1 MKIKIPFLDN
11 IIIRK
16 KADDFRMSLASE
28 GCDDPPIDTLFVVD
42 VILQLNIIELPDLF
56 VSQHI
61 DAALLPDLSGIYID
75 QGELRA
81 WDRNDHWIEKRL
93 RFSVAH
99 EIGHY
104 LLHGELLK
112 DKFVNI
118 DEFKAWAQDRE
129 NYNAAEYQADEF
141 AGRFLVPRE
150 ILLKEYDYYCQKVQA
165 ADAEWHNVEGMRE
178 HVARKLAPRFGV
190 NHQVIET
197 RFDRENIWP
206 AS

>member
-1 MKIKIPFLDN
+1 MTVKVPFLDN
-11 IIIRK
+11 AVIRK
-16 KADDFRMSLASE
+16 RADDFRMSLAHE
-28 GCDDPPIDTLFVVD
+28 NCDGPPIDTVYVVD
-42 VILQLNIIELPDLF
+42 VILKLDIIELPDLF
-56 VSQHI
+56 LSQHI

-75 QGELRA
+75 QEELRA
-81 WDRNDHWIEKRL
+81 WDLNDHWIERRL

-104 LLHGELLK
+104 LLHNELLK
-112 DKFVNI
+112 NKFASI
-118 DEFKAWAQDRE
+118 EDFKEWAKDRE

-141 AGRFLVPRE
+141 AGRLLVPRE
-150 ILLKEYDYYCQKVQA
+150 ILLKEYDYYCQKAHA
-165 ADAEWHNVEGMRE
+165 ADAEWHNIEGMRE

-190 NHQVIET
+190 NYQVIET